1 MFGHEQ
7 GGGWEGSAKPEHKAA
22 MATQQVNAR
31 CQTMKEA
38 AVMCVIDPPPALGE
52 WEVDEIYIVSSK
64 PENIHRSGHSLP
76 SAKTNPVY
84 LFDANKKKANSI
96 KSRIPNVDSQQFP

>member
-1 MFGHEQ
+1 
-7 GGGWEGSAKPEHKAA
+7 
-22 MATQQVNAR
+22 
-31 CQTMKEA
+31 
-38 AVMCVIDPPPALGE
+38 MCVIDPPALGE

-64 PENIHRSGHSLP
+64 PENIHRSGYSLP

-96 KSRIPNVDSQQFP
+96 KSRIPNLDSQQFP